1 VLTRGDRILLA
12 LTAALLLALWP
23 LAAASG
29 GQAGDRMV
37 VVEGPSGRTTVPL
50 SEDTELVI
58 EGLLGPVRVQV
69 MDQTVRVRDAGCPDH
84 ICELTGPVSSPS
96 SVIACV
102 PNGVSVRVEGRGD
115 AGLDAVVR

>member
-1 VLTRGDRILLA
+1 M
-12 LTAALLLALWP
+12 AALLLALWP

-37 VVEGPSGRTTVPL
+37 VIEGPSGRTTVPL
-50 SEDTELVI
+50 SEDTELMI
-58 EGLLGPVRVQV
+58 DGLLGTVHVQV
-69 MDQTVRVRDAGCPDH
+69 MDQSVRVREAGCPDH
-84 ICELTGPVSSPS
+84 ICERTGPVSSPG

-115 AGLDAVVR
+115 ARLDAVVR

>member
-1 VLTRGDRILLA
+1 MLTRGDRILLA

-29 GQAGDRMV
+29 GQSGDRMV
-37 VVEGPSGRTTVPL
+37 VVEGPSGRTAVPL
-50 SEDTELVI
+50 GEEAELTVD
-58 EGLLGPVRVQV
+58 GLLGHVHVQV
-69 MDQTVRVRDAGCPDH
+69 SNHTVRVLDAGCPDR
-84 ICELTGPVSSPS
+84 ICERTGPVSSPG

-102 PNGVSVRVEGRGD
+102 PNGVVVRVEGRGD